1 MTEKERAELEKL
13 SEEAELKVDEE
24 IHKKE
29 IKEIQEFRKE
39 HLYNGTKKLKHI
51 PPKGK

>member
-1 MTEKERAELEKL
+1 MTDREKEGFEKL
-13 SEEAELKVDEE
+13 VDDAEMIADEV

-29 IKEIQEFRKE
+29 VKEVQEFRKE
-39 HLYNGTKKLKHI
+39 HLYNGTKKMKHI

>member
-1 MTEKERAELEKL
+1 MTEKEKEGFERLV
-13 SEEAELKVDEE
+13 EEAEVNVEEE

-29 IKEIQEFRKE
+29 IKEVQEFRKE
-39 HLYNGTKKLKHI
+39 HLYNGTKKMKHI

>member
-13 SEEAELKVDEE
+13 SEEAELRADKQ
-24 IHKKE
+24 INKKE
-29 IKEIQEFRKE
+29 IAEIQEFRKE
-39 HLYNGTKKLKHI
+39 HFYNGTKKLKHI

>member
-1 MTEKERAELEKL
+1 MSEKEKGGFEKL
-13 SEEAELKVDEE
+13 VEEAEMKIDDA

-29 IKEIQEFRKE
+29 TGEVQEYRKE
-39 HLYNGTKKLKHI
+39 HLYNGTKKMKHV